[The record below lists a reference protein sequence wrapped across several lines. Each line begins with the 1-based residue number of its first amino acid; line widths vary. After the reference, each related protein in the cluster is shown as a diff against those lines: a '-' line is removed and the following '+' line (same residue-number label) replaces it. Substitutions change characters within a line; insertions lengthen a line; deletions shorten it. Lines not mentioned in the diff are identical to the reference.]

1 MKGAE
6 LLIKTAV
13 DEGVTL
19 CFANPGTTE
28 MPLVEALDSVAGM
41 RAVLGLFEGVCT
53 GAADGY
59 GRMTGKPAMTLL
71 HLGPGLAGGIANL
84 HNARRAH
91 TPILNII
98 GDHATWHRQAD
109 PPLAMD
115 IPALAGTVSLWCRA
129 STSAD
134 CLARDTHAAV
144 AAARRGG
151 VATLI
156 VPQDHQWGPVTDR
169 ADTVEAPPRSTID
182 ERAVEEA
189 ARFLKSPGQ
198 NALLLGGR
206 ALSAEGLLL
215 AARIK
220 AATGCDLLSE
230 NFPGR
235 IERGAGL
242 PDVERIPY
250 LPEMAQPMLARYAN
264 FVIVGA
270 REPIAF
276 FGYQGLTGSFLSD
289 SQPRLRL
296 GEGPGSLIAALTALA
311 ETFKAPEDIPED
323 ILAPA
328 HRPPLPSGA
337 LSGAAICSVLAS
349 LQPEHA
355 IVVEEAITSG
365 VTYYPMTSGVP
376 PFSLLTLTGG
386 SLGQGMPCAIGAALA
401 CPERKVID
409 FQSDGSSLYTP
420 QALWTQAR
428 ERLNITTIICSN
440 RSYDILKLEMARAG
454 TVNPGANAR
463 RLTDL
468 SGIDWVKTAE
478 GLGVPACTASTCE
491 ELARALE
498 TALAGQGPHLI
509 EAIL

>member
-13 DEGVTL
+13 AQGVTL

-41 RAVLGLFEGVCT
+41 HAVLGLFEGVCT

-59 GRMTGKPAMTLL
+59 GRMTDKPAMTLL

-84 HNARRAH
+84 HNAKRAH
-91 TPILNII
+91 TPILNVI
-98 GDHATWHRQAD
+98 GDHATWHRPND

-115 IPALAGTVSLWCRA
+115 IMSLAGTVSSWCRVSSSA
-129 STSAD
+129 SSLEQDTISA
-134 CLARDTHAAV
+134 LS
-144 AAARRGG
+144 AARQGA

-156 VPQDHQWGPVTDR
+156 VPQDHQWDLAEAQADVVGGSSRTTIDDR
-169 ADTVEAPPRSTID
+169 ALGQ
-182 ERAVEEA
+182 A
-189 ARFLKSPGQ
+189 ARLLKATGQ
-198 NALLLGGR
+198 SALLLGGR
-206 ALSAEGLLL
+206 ALSAEGLRA
-215 AARIK
+215 AARIR
-220 AATGCDLLSE
+220 AVTGCDLLSE
-230 NFPGR
+230 NFPAR

-242 PDVERIPY
+242 PDVQRIPY
-250 LPEMAQPMLARYAN
+250 LPEMALPVLARYAN

-276 FGYQGLTGSFLSD
+276 FGYQGMSGRLLSETQQSLKLCD
-289 SQPRLRL
+289 
-296 GEGPGSLIAALTALA
+296 EPGLLSATLTALA
-311 ETFKAPEDIPED
+311 DILKAPANIPEE

-328 HRPPLPSGA
+328 QRPPLPSGA
-337 LSGAAICSVLAS
+337 LTGASICAVLAA

-365 VTYYPMTSGVP
+365 LMYYPITAGVP

-401 CPERKVID
+401 CPKRPVID
-409 FQSDGSSLYTP
+409 FQADGSSLYTP
-420 QALWTQAR
+420 QSLWTQAR

-440 RSYDILKLEMARAG
+440 RSYDILKLELARAG
-454 TVNPGANAR
+454 TVDPGPNAR
-463 RLTDL
+463 KLTDL
-468 SGIDWVKTAE
+468 TGIDWVKAAE
-478 GLGVPACTASTCE
+478 ALGVKACAVSSCE
-491 ELARALE
+491 ELARGLK
-498 TALAGQGPHLI
+498 TALAEEGPHLI

>member
-1 MKGAE
+1 
-6 LLIKTAV
+6 
-13 DEGVTL
+13 
-19 CFANPGTTE
+19 
-28 MPLVEALDSVAGM
+28 
-41 RAVLGLFEGVCT
+41 
-53 GAADGY
+53 
-59 GRMTGKPAMTLL
+59 MTLL

-91 TPILNII
+91 TPILNVI

-115 IPALAGTVSLWCRA
+115 IPALAGTVSGWCRA
-129 STSAD
+129 STSAAG
-134 CLARDTHAAV
+134 LARDTLAAV
-144 AAARRGG
+144 AAARKGA

-156 VPQDHQWGPVTDR
+156 VPQDHQWDL
-169 ADTVEAPPRSTID
+169 AQDQAVEVVAPERTTID
-182 ERAVEEA
+182 EHALEQAV
-189 ARFLKSPGQ
+189 RFLKAPGP

-230 NFPGR
+230 SFPGR

-250 LPEMAQPMLARYAN
+250 LPEMAQPMLMRYTN

-276 FGYQGLTGSFLSD
+276 FGYRGMTGRLLSD
-289 SQPRLRL
+289 TQQCHTLC
-296 GEGPGSLIAALTALA
+296 EEPGSLVAHLAALADALNA
-311 ETFKAPEDIPED
+311 PTKAPEE
-323 ILAPA
+323 LLSPA
-328 HRPPLPSGA
+328 QRPPLPSGA
-337 LSGAAICSVLAS
+337 LTGSAIGGVLAA
-349 LQPEHA
+349 LQPENA

-365 VTYYPMTSGVP
+365 VMYYPMTSGVP

-386 SLGQGMPCAIGAALA
+386 SLGQGMPCAVGAALA
-401 CPERKVID
+401 CPQRKVID
-409 FQSDGSSLYTP
+409 FQADGSSLYTP

-428 ERLNITTIICSN
+428 EQLNIITIICSN
-440 RSYDILKLEMARAG
+440 RSYDILKLELARAG
-454 TVNPGANAR
+454 TLDPGPNAR

-468 SGIDWVKTAE
+468 AGIDWVKTAE
-478 GLGVPACTASTCE
+478 GLGVPACSASTCE

-498 TALAGQGPHLI
+498 TALAEKGPHLI

>member
-13 DEGVTL
+13 AQGIEL

-59 GRMTGKPAMTLL
+59 GRMTDKPAMTLL
-71 HLGPGLAGGIANL
+71 HLGPGLANGIANL

-91 TPILNII
+91 TPILNVI
-98 GDHATWHRQAD
+98 GDHATWHGQAD

-115 IPALAGTVSLWCRA
+115 ILSLAGTVSGWYRA
-129 STSAD
+129 STSASS
-134 CLARDTHAAV
+134 LKQDTISAL
-144 AAARRGG
+144 AAARQGA

-156 VPQDHQWGPVTDR
+156 VPQDHQWDTAQDQ
-169 ADTVEAPPRSTID
+169 ADVAGASPRTTID
-182 ERAVEEA
+182 ERALEKA
-189 ARFLKSPGQ
+189 AHLLKAPGQ

-206 ALSAEGLLL
+206 ALSAEGLRQ
-215 AARIK
+215 AARIR
-220 AATGCDLLSE
+220 AAAGCDLLSE
-230 NFPGR
+230 NVPGR

-242 PDVERIPY
+242 PDVQRIPY
-250 LPEMAQPMLARYAN
+250 LPEMAVPMLSRYTN

-276 FGYQGLTGSFLSD
+276 FGYQGMTGRYVSD
-289 SQPRLRL
+289 AQRSLIL
-296 GEGPGSLIAALTALA
+296 GEEPLSLVATLTALA
-311 ETFKAPEDIPED
+311 DTLKAPEGIPQD
-323 ILAPA
+323 LLAPA
-328 HRPPLPSGA
+328 KRPDVPSGA
-337 LSGAAICSVLAS
+337 LTGAAICAVLAA

-365 VTYYPMTSGVP
+365 LMYYPITAGVP

-386 SLGQGMPCAIGAALA
+386 SLGQGMPCALGAALA
-401 CPERKVID
+401 CPQRKVID
-409 FQSDGSSLYTP
+409 FQADGSSLYTP

-440 RSYDILKLEMARAG
+440 RSYDILKVELARAG
-454 TVNPGANAR
+454 TMDPGANAR

-468 SGIDWVKTAE
+468 AGIDWVKAAE
-478 GLGVPACTASTCE
+478 GLGVKACAVRSCQ

-498 TALAGQGPHLI
+498 TALAEEGPHLV